1 MKQLL
6 SKGKY
11 IIAVSG
17 GVDSIVLL
25 NMLIVNKL
33 SNIELIVAHFD
44 HGIRPDSYKD
54 KELVKRTAEKY
65 GLKFESESDKLGPK
79 ASEEAAR
86 TARYKFLESARQ
98 RHRADAIVTAHHQ
111 DDVLET
117 VIINVLRG
125 TGRRGLSS
133 LKSEGKLLRPLLGYT
148 KQELLDYA
156 VKQKLDWREDT
167 TNNDTAYLRNYIRQ
181 VIIPKLSD
189 AQKKQLVAIYET
201 AHSVNIKLDI
211 LLDGL
216 MSGNKNRLDKKLLLS
231 LPHVV
236 AKELIA
242 HWLRRNNR
250 RDFDSKIIE
259 RIAVDAKRLQTG
271 KRIPVYQNA
280 YIEILPNALA
290 LVDSSKD

>member
-17 GVDSIVLL
+17 GVDSIALL
-25 NMLIVNKL
+25 NMLTVNKL
-33 SNIELIVAHFD
+33 SNLELIVAHFD
-44 HGIRPDSYKD
+44 HGIRPDSHKD

-65 GLKFESESDKLGPK
+65 GLKFESESGKLGPN
-79 ASEEAAR
+79 ASEEVAR
-86 TARYKFLESARQ
+86 AARYKFLESARQ

-133 LKSEGKLLRPLLGYT
+133 LKSEDKLLRPLLGYT

-156 VKQKLDWREDT
+156 VKQKLDWREDA

-181 VIIPKLSD
+181 AIIPKLSD
-189 AQKKQLVAIYET
+189 AQKKQLMTIYET

-216 MSGNKNRLDKKLLLS
+216 MSGNKNWLDKKLLLS

-259 RIAVDAKRLQTG
+259 RIAVDAKRLQAG